1 VSLRL
6 IVKRAAQLVSLI
18 IVFLP
23 AALSGFGRITAI
35 YLIGAHTMALIPG
48 IIGNMLR
55 AAWYRLTLIH
65 CSQDVT
71 ISFGTFFSQQS
82 ASVARNVSIG
92 SYCVI
97 GSASIGEGTLISS
110 SAQITSGVHDHPRD
124 DQGHFLP
131 GVSGAV
137 RIGSYCLI
145 GASTVVMADV
155 GDRSTIAVGSIVL
168 TEIPPDIV
176 AAGNPAR
183 LVRGR
188 PTAAR

>member
-1 VSLRL
+1 LPNIGIAHANSRFYPILVISPSDQLRAILFRVSLRL

-110 SAQITSGVHDHPRD
+110 SAQSPVACTITHVTIRGISCRE
-124 DQGHFLP
+124 L
-131 GVSGAV
+131 AV
-137 RIGSYCLI
+137 PFESAR
-145 GASTVVMADV
+145 TV
-155 GDRSTIAVGSIVL
+155 
-168 TEIPPDIV
+168 
-176 AAGNPAR
+176 
-183 LVRGR
+183 
-188 PTAAR
+188 